1 MQKVIFWNTR
11 KTLRLM
17 GRTVTTFSDG
27 SRLEYDKGAFDDW
40 CVYLTRPD
48 GLKYAP
54 KDSQYFQRLVDYGA
68 KYGFDNLYEDYV
80 EIYNRTTKNID
91 EAVLERIKEI
101 ADKYGEDALNIA
113 IDFSIIYMGMIAEEN
128 KEFTKLGKRVKRLGV
143 HQVLKERMHYDE
155 AANFSRGKKWK
166 ELDRI
171 CLSKGF

>member
-1 MQKVIFWNTR
+1 
-11 KTLRLM
+11 M

-54 KDSQYFQRLVDYGA
+54 RDSQYFQRLVDYGA

-91 EAVLERIKEI
+91 EAVLKRIKEI

-113 IDFSIIYMGMIAEEN
+113 IDFTIIYMGMIAEEN

-143 HQVLKERMHYDE
+143 CQVLKERMHYDE